1 VKKDVTFIPVQSVD
15 EVFDLV
21 LEGGAH
27 YEEYKSAPKKTVKK
41 RVSKPKTIPVVN
53 TEDRNGV
60 RC

>member
-1 VKKDVTFIPVQSVD
+1 MKKYVTFVPVNNVD

-21 LEGGAH
+21 LEGGAN
-27 YEEYKSAPKKTVKK
+27 YEAYKPTPKKTVKK
-41 RVSKPKTIPVVN
+41 RLTPKTIPAVN